1 MKPPLVLV
9 VDDEEDLTNLLVYQL
24 EKNNY
29 QTLKALCGRDA
40 LRLAKKFRPALILL
54 DLMLPDLDGF
64 EVYRML
70 RQDEATAAIPVIML
84 TAKAEEIDRVLGL
97 ELGADD
103 YVTKPFSN
111 RELVLRVRSV
121 LRRTHPTEP
130 EEKVMAHR
138 ELKLNPDR
146 FEVTVGSERVVLT
159 YTEFKLLQEL
169 LSRRGRVLTRN
180 MLLQNVWGYLHN
192 VTDRTVDTHV
202 KRLRQKLGR
211 AAEYIETI
219 RGIGYRFQEAPE
231 GGEEEVRDGAV
242 ARP

>member
-54 DLMLPDLDGF
+54 DIMLPDLDGF
-64 EVYRML
+64 EVFRML

-103 YVTKPFSN
+103 YVTQPFSN
-111 RELVLRVRSV
+111 RELVLRVRPV

-130 EEKVMAHR
+130 QEKVMAHR

-146 FEVTVGSERVVLT
+146 FEVTVGAERVVLT

-169 LSRRGRVLTRN
+169 LHRRGRVLTRN

-231 GGEEEVRDGAV
+231 GEEEVRHGAV
-242 ARP
+242 AGP